1 MQFLLFAPL
10 ASPADSANLG
20 LSKTPDYLFFI
31 LVIAQ
36 VNNHAL
42 FPVLIWTDDQ
52 ERKADSTREFWN
64 AADFNRSTR
73 WVNPSDFATVF
84 LDTFTRTRRKNSSAF
99 YVFLA
104 SKNVLSKF
112 TFCPTAVS

>member
-42 FPVLIWTDDQ
+42 FPLLVTL
-52 ERKADSTREFWN
+52 RHP
-64 AADFNRSTR
+64 
-73 WVNPSDFATVF
+73 V
-84 LDTFTRTRRKNSSAF
+84 
-99 YVFLA
+99 
-104 SKNVLSKF
+104 
-112 TFCPTAVS
+112 

>member
-1 MQFLLFAPL
+1 MTLERALLSVGFTEPIVVALLRVPDAPVILFEGCRPCFRQRAVCSSLSRGNSMQFLLFAPL

-42 FPVLIWTDDQ
+42 FPLEPPFGVQDHVWD
-52 ERKADSTREFWN
+52 
-64 AADFNRSTR
+64 
-73 WVNPSDFATVF
+73 
-84 LDTFTRTRRKNSSAF
+84 
-99 YVFLA
+99 
-104 SKNVLSKF
+104 
-112 TFCPTAVS
+112 VSRCIQGRC

>member
-1 MQFLLFAPL
+1 MTLERALFSVDFTEPIVVALLRVPDAPVILFEGCRPCFRQRAVCSSLSRGNSMQFLLFAPL

-42 FPVLIWTDDQ
+42 FPLLVTL
-52 ERKADSTREFWN
+52 RHP
-64 AADFNRSTR
+64 
-73 WVNPSDFATVF
+73 V
-84 LDTFTRTRRKNSSAF
+84 
-99 YVFLA
+99 
-104 SKNVLSKF
+104 
-112 TFCPTAVS
+112 

>member
-36 VNNHAL
+36 VNNHAPIGWYMIGWYMYICL
-42 FPVLIWTDDQ
+42 YMI
-52 ERKADSTREFWN
+52 K
-64 AADFNRSTR
+64 
-73 WVNPSDFATVF
+73 
-84 LDTFTRTRRKNSSAF
+84 
-99 YVFLA
+99 
-104 SKNVLSKF
+104 
-112 TFCPTAVS
+112 